1 MSKIKIAVVDDELTS
16 RNTLKGYL
24 ENNTEYE
31 IVADFQSGKS
41 ALEWLRKNS
50 VDILLCDMKMPEM
63 NGVELM
69 WNIHV
74 VAPYLPV
81 IVISGFDDF
90 NYVRS
95 SLVNEAANYLL
106 KSELTAQSLIA
117 ALDQVRDRYRIVPKS
132 SGIHKKRGFCITD
145 PSAFTAENIRR
156 MTDAQKIDFHC
167 TNVVPIA
174 ISPDFKFFDGMN
186 FAEYRSDIVR
196 AMQDMIAQMLQE
208 QYPYLLHI
216 TKKRHIL
223 LLISFVKMSSALY
236 ILNIL
241 HNFISRF
248 QRQSLRMLDAT
259 VTIISGENHAQ
270 LEQAMDEMFRL
281 EDLLEDKLYLGG
293 NRIASA
299 TVTKKLVYE
308 KEELPAGLW
317 EQLAFEL
324 ENGMPEALGTMQD
337 MLERMER
344 SRYDAGQVYKNCR
357 RISKLMMQAGLLTG
371 QERQGV
377 LDRLQEYE
385 EFEQFRTELLEL
397 YHRKAPD
404 VKKERLRSCTS
415 PRVAQVIDYMEKN
428 YASDISLEVCAAMVG
443 SSYTYLSK
451 EFKKETGM
459 RFVEYLNRIRV
470 RRAKSLLIRSEE
482 SMKRIAELS
491 GFPNYNYFFKVF
503 REVEGMSPSEFLSKK

>member
-1 MSKIKIAVVDDELTS
+1 M
-16 RNTLKGYL
+16 
-24 ENNTEYE
+24 
-31 IVADFQSGKS
+31 
-41 ALEWLRKNS
+41 
-50 VDILLCDMKMPEM
+50 
-63 NGVELM
+63 
-69 WNIHV
+69 
-74 VAPYLPV
+74 
-81 IVISGFDDF
+81 
-90 NYVRS
+90 
-95 SLVNEAANYLL
+95 
-106 KSELTAQSLIA
+106 
-117 ALDQVRDRYRIVPKS
+117 
-132 SGIHKKRGFCITD
+132 
-145 PSAFTAENIRR
+145 
-156 MTDAQKIDFHC
+156 
-167 TNVVPIA
+167 
-174 ISPDFKFFDGMN
+174 
-186 FAEYRSDIVR
+186 
-196 AMQDMIAQMLQE
+196 
-208 QYPYLLHI
+208 
-216 TKKRHIL
+216 
-223 LLISFVKMSSALY
+223 
-236 ILNIL
+236 
-241 HNFISRF
+241 
-248 QRQSLRMLDAT
+248 
-259 VTIISGENHAQ
+259 
-270 LEQAMDEMFRL
+270 
-281 EDLLEDKLYLGG
+281 LEDKLYLGG

-299 TVTKKLVYE
+299 AVTKKLVYE